1 METPYNIILI
11 DDRNK
16 LSKLD
21 ILEEDAIVNKSA
33 RTYCI
38 GFDAEFISKSNHPNS
53 FKKCRNWVIDT
64 PTNEAVCLIQIASK
78 KYVFLIYLPGI
89 GLPLPKKLKKIF
101 LGEKWL
107 KTGVGIEGDLRK
119 ICDNYKLSHFHG
131 SFELKTLAEVG
142 NIKKPNLVN
151 LYSLFV
157 GKQHYKDKS
166 QSVCDW
172 SLPLRESK
180 KIKYAARDAIMS
192 YQLFQYMLEPTLNHI
207 ISKSESKLDVRLEI
221 NIENDLNINENLEKK
236 EDTQMMIET
245 HLNSSDIDKLSGI
258 ILSEQVKCPDLSYI
272 EPSLNKTRYSK
283 LRKTARF
290 ALKRCN
296 SPESKIMNQIKVTLI
311 NGCQIQGYSS
321 NICNSLCKKL
331 TCNIKNYNLFEPQVI
346 KHVENLYKNNVKI
359 N

>member
-1 METPYNIILI
+1 MESPYNIILI
-11 DDRNK
+11 DNRDK

-21 ILEEDAIVNKSA
+21 ILEEDAIVNETA

-38 GFDAEFISKSNHPNS
+38 GFDAEFISKSNYPYS
-53 FKKCRNWVIDT
+53 FNKCRNWVIDT

-89 GLPLPKKLKKIF
+89 GLPLPKRLKKIF

-119 ICDNYKLSHFHG
+119 ICQNYRLSHFHG

-157 GKQHYKDKS
+157 GRQHYKDKS

-172 SLPLRESK
+172 SLPLRESR

-207 ISKSESKLDVRLEI
+207 HSKSESKLDVQLEI
-221 NIENDLNINENLEKK
+221 NLEENLNIIEKNGKNDENSPVLLGSYLK
-236 EDTQMMIET
+236 
-245 HLNSSDIDKLSGI
+245 SSDIHKISEI
-258 ILSEQVKCPDLSYI
+258 ILSINNMYPDFSYI
-272 EPSLNKTRYSK
+272 EPSLNKSKYSK
-283 LRKTARF
+283 LRKTARS
-290 ALKRCN
+290 ALKKCTK
-296 SPESKIMNQIKVTLI
+296 SESKIMNRLRITLI
-311 NGCQIQGYSS
+311 NGCQMKGYSS

-331 TCNIKNYNLFEPQVI
+331 TCDINNYNLFETSVI
-346 KHVENLYKNNVKI
+346 KHVQNLYSN
-359 N
+359 

>member
-11 DDRNK
+11 DNRNK
-16 LSKLD
+16 LSKLE
-21 ILEEDAIVNKSA
+21 ILEEDAIVNEST

-38 GFDAEFISKSNHPNS
+38 GFDAEFISASNHPYS

-78 KYVFLIYLPGI
+78 KYVFLIHLPGI

-119 ICDNYKLSHFHG
+119 ICDNYRLSHFHG

-142 NIKKPNLVN
+142 NIRKPNLVN

-172 SLPLRESK
+172 SLPLRESN

-192 YQLFQYMLEPTLNHI
+192 YQLFQYMMKPTLNHI
-207 ISKSESKLDVRLEI
+207 ISKSESKLDVQLEI
-221 NIENDLNINENLEKK
+221 NIENDLNIYESNRISVPKEN
-236 EDTQMMIET
+236 TPIIIET
-245 HLNSSDIDKLSGI
+245 HLNSSDIDKISII
-258 ILSEQVKCPDLSYI
+258 ILSEKVKCPYLSYI
-272 EPSLNKTRYSK
+272 EPSLNKTKYSK
-283 LRKTARF
+283 LRKTARC

-296 SPESKIMNQIKVTLI
+296 RRERKIMNQLKITLI
-311 NGCQIQGYSS
+311 NGCQMQGYSS

-331 TCNIKNYNLFEPQVI
+331 TCDINNYNLFESEVM
-346 KHVENLYKNNVKI
+346 KHVENLYIK
-359 N
+359 

>member
-1 METPYNIILI
+1 MESPYNIILI
-11 DDRNK
+11 DNRNK

-21 ILEEDAIVNKSA
+21 ILEQDAIVNESS

-38 GFDAEFISKSNHPNS
+38 GFDAEFISKGNYPYS
-53 FKKCRNWVIDT
+53 FNRCTNWVIDT

-78 KYVFLIYLPGI
+78 NYVFLIYLPGI

-119 ICDNYKLSHFHG
+119 ICQNYGLSHFHG

-157 GKQHYKDKS
+157 GRQHYKDKS
-166 QSVCDW
+166 QSICDW
-172 SLPLRESK
+172 SLPLRESN

-192 YQLFQYMLEPTLNHI
+192 YQLFQYMLEPTLNYIH
-207 ISKSESKLDVRLEI
+207 SKSNSKLEI
-221 NIENDLNINENLEKK
+221 NFEENLNIIKENLNIIEENDEN
-236 EDTQMMIET
+236 DTV
-245 HLNSSDIDKLSGI
+245 LLGSCLKSSDIDKISGI
-258 ILSEQVKCPDLSYI
+258 ILSINNMYPDFSYI
-272 EPSLNKTRYSK
+272 EPSLNKSRYSK
-283 LRKTARF
+283 LRKTARS
-290 ALKRCN
+290 ALKKCTK
-296 SPESKIMNQIKVTLI
+296 SESKIMNRLRITLI
-311 NGCQIQGYSS
+311 NGCQMKGYSS

-331 TCNIKNYNLFEPQVI
+331 TYDINNHKLFKPQVI
-346 KHVENLYKNNVKI
+346 NHINNLYSN
-359 N
+359 

>member
-1 METPYNIILI
+1 MESPYNIVLI
-11 DDRNK
+11 DNRNK

-21 ILEEDAIVNKSA
+21 ILKEDAIVNESSH
-33 RTYCI
+33 TYCI
-38 GFDAEFISKSNHPNS
+38 GFDAEFISKSNYPRS
-53 FKKCRNWVIDT
+53 FNKCRNWIIDT

-89 GLPLPKKLKKIF
+89 GLPLPKRLQKII
-101 LGEKWL
+101 LSEKWL

-119 ICDNYKLSHFHG
+119 ICQNYRLSHFHG

-166 QSVCDW
+166 QSVCNW

-207 ISKSESKLDVRLEI
+207 HSKSESKLDVQLEI
-221 NIENDLNINENLEKK
+221 NLEKNLNIIEKN
-236 EDTQMMIET
+236 DSILLGT
-245 HLNSSDIDKLSGI
+245 HLKSSDIHKISEI
-258 ILSEQVKCPDLSYI
+258 ILSINNMYPDFSYI
-272 EPSLNKTRYSK
+272 EPSLNKSRYSK
-283 LRKTARF
+283 LRKTARS
-290 ALKRCN
+290 ALKKCTKI
-296 SPESKIMNQIKVTLI
+296 ESKLMNQLRITLI
-311 NGCQIQGYSS
+311 NGCQMKGYSS
-321 NICNSLCKKL
+321 NICSSLCKKL
-331 TCNIKNYNLFEPQVI
+331 TCDINNYNLFETSVI
-346 KHVENLYKNNVKI
+346 KHVQNLYSN
-359 N
+359 

>member
-1 METPYNIILI
+1 MESPYNIILI
-11 DDRNK
+11 DNRDK

-21 ILEEDAIVNKSA
+21 ILEEDAIVNEST

-38 GFDAEFISKSNHPNS
+38 GFDAEFISKSNYPNS
-53 FKKCRNWVIDT
+53 FRKCTNWVIDT

-89 GLPLPKKLKKIF
+89 GLPLPKRLKKIF

-119 ICDNYKLSHFHG
+119 ICENYRLSHFHG

-157 GKQHYKDKS
+157 GRQHYKDKS

-207 ISKSESKLDVRLEI
+207 HSKAESKLDVQLEI
-221 NIENDLNINENLEKK
+221 NLETNLNIIEKNDENDENDSVLLG
-236 EDTQMMIET
+236 TY
-245 HLNSSDIDKLSGI
+245 LRSSDIPKISEI
-258 ILSEQVKCPDLSYI
+258 ILSINNMYPDFSYI
-272 EPSLNKTRYSK
+272 EPSLNKSRYSK
-283 LRKTARF
+283 LRKTARS
-290 ALKRCN
+290 ALKKCN
-296 SPESKIMNQIKVTLI
+296 KTESKLMNQLRITLI
-311 NGCQIQGYSS
+311 NGCQMKGYSS

-331 TCNIKNYNLFEPQVI
+331 TCDINNYNLFEPQVI
-346 KHVENLYKNNVKI
+346 NHVQDLYSK
-359 N
+359 

>member
-1 METPYNIILI
+1 MESPYNIILI
-11 DDRNK
+11 DNRDK

-21 ILEEDAIVNKSA
+21 ILEEDAIVNESA

-38 GFDAEFISKSNHPNS
+38 GFDAEFISKSNYPNS
-53 FKKCRNWVIDT
+53 FRKCTNWVIDT

-89 GLPLPKKLKKIF
+89 GLPLPKRLKKIF

-119 ICDNYKLSHFHG
+119 ICENYRLSHFHG

-157 GKQHYKDKS
+157 GRQHYKDKS

-207 ISKSESKLDVRLEI
+207 HSKSESKLDVQLEI
-221 NIENDLNINENLEKK
+221 NLERNLNIIEKNDGNDSVLLGSYLK
-236 EDTQMMIET
+236 
-245 HLNSSDIDKLSGI
+245 SADIHKISEI
-258 ILSEQVKCPDLSYI
+258 ILSINNMYPDFSYI
-272 EPSLNKTRYSK
+272 EPSLNKSKYSK
-283 LRKTARF
+283 LRKTARS
-290 ALKRCN
+290 ALKKCTKT
-296 SPESKIMNQIKVTLI
+296 ESKVMNRLRITLL
-311 NGCQIQGYSS
+311 NGCQMKGYSS
-321 NICNSLCKKL
+321 DIFNILCKKL
-331 TCNIKNYNLFEPQVI
+331 TYDILFTQI
-346 KHVENLYKNNVKI
+346 I
-359 N
+359 S

>member
-1 METPYNIILI
+1 MESPYNIILI
-11 DDRNK
+11 DNRDK

-21 ILEEDAIVNKSA
+21 ILEEDAIVNEST

-38 GFDAEFISKSNHPNS
+38 GFDAEFISKSNYPHS
-53 FKKCRNWVIDT
+53 FRKCTNWVIDT
-64 PTNEAVCLIQIASK
+64 PTTEAVCLIQIASK

-89 GLPLPKKLKKIF
+89 GLPLPKRLKKIF

-119 ICDNYKLSHFHG
+119 ICENYRLSHFHG

-157 GKQHYKDKS
+157 GRQHYKDKS

-207 ISKSESKLDVRLEI
+207 HSKSKSKLDVQLEI
-221 NIENDLNINENLEKK
+221 NLEENLNIIEKNGKNDENDSVLLG
-236 EDTQMMIET
+236 T
-245 HLNSSDIDKLSGI
+245 HLRSLDIPKISEI
-258 ILSEQVKCPDLSYI
+258 ILSINNMYPDFSYI
-272 EPSLNKTRYSK
+272 EPSLNKSRYSK
-283 LRKTARF
+283 LRKTARS
-290 ALKRCN
+290 ALKKCN
-296 SPESKIMNQIKVTLI
+296 KTESKLMNQLRITLI
-311 NGCQIQGYSS
+311 NGCQMKGYSS

-331 TCNIKNYNLFEPQVI
+331 TCDINNYNLFEPQVI
-346 KHVENLYKNNVKI
+346 NHVQDLYSK
-359 N
+359 